1 MMKRMAFYAK
11 TLIIL
16 FALSLFFQAG
26 QGSAA
31 GENHDELFVLI
42 GDSLMKAKD
51 GDKETI
57 TANMNQFSADWKA
70 IKDAG
75 SKQAGTVDKKVKEVN
90 SLLAEDTMDEEGL
103 ARALSSLSSA
113 LAAYDKQQNPAD
125 EAAGME
131 QVKKLLPVIADFEKA
146 AENPANH
153 DLSSFYGKVMMQW
166 TASEKFVHDKS
177 IASYGNIER
186 HLALIRISITQEPAD
201 LAKADRSLKNLH
213 TEVENFIAGKSAKQV
228 KGDYSLSDVFGLLN
242 EAEEQIAGG
251 QHKDAVK
258 GLNKLLTIWPMVEGD
273 VQTRDSGLYSDMET
287 RVPAALSLLNSKKVD
302 AEKAGSI
309 VGDLGDRLAP
319 LLKKTSYSSWDSAL
333 ILLRE
338 GLEGLLIVALLLSFL
353 KQMGQGD
360 KQKWIWTGVAAGVFA
375 SAILAIVIH
384 MLFSSLTAASSREYI
399 EGLIGL
405 LAVIMMLTVGVWLH
419 KKSNIGSWNRYI
431 KQQMNQ
437 AVAKGSLLSFAVI
450 SFLSVFREGAET
462 IIFYTGITPY
472 ISMQQLVTGIV
483 VAVIILAG
491 AGYAII
497 SYSVKIPVRI
507 FFRAATLLI
516 YVLAFKILG
525 VSIHALQIS
534 KVFPTTTVTS
544 LPFIEPIG
552 FYPTLET
559 AVTQVLLLL
568 IIGMAAWLIR
578 KKETAGAVAAK

>member
-1 MMKRMAFYAK
+1 MKRMAIYVK

-26 QGSAA
+26 QGAAA

-51 GDKETI
+51 GDKDTI
-57 TANMNQFSADWKA
+57 TANMNQFSADWKSV
-70 IKDAG
+70 KDAG
-75 SKQAGTVDKKVKEVN
+75 SKQAGTVDEKLKEVN
-90 SLLAEDTMDEEGL
+90 SLLAEDTLDEEEL
-103 ARALSSLSSA
+103 AGALSALSSAMAS
-113 LAAYDKQQNPAD
+113 YDKEQNPAD

-131 QVKKLLPVIADFEKA
+131 QVKKLLPLIADFEKA
-146 AENPANH
+146 AENPSNPA
-153 DLSSFYGKVMMQW
+153 LSPYYGKVMAQW

-186 HLALIRISITQEPAD
+186 HLALVRISITQEPAD
-201 LAKADRSLKNLH
+201 LAKADRSLKDLH

-228 KGDYSLSDVFGLLN
+228 KGDYSLSDVYGLLN

-251 QHKDAVK
+251 QHQAAVK
-258 GLNKLLTIWPMVEGD
+258 GLNKILTIWPIVEGD

-287 RVPAALSLLNSKKVD
+287 KVPAAISLLNSQKVD

-309 VGDLGDRLAP
+309 VGDLGERLAP

-375 SAILAIVIH
+375 SALLAVAIH
-384 MLFSSLTAASSREYI
+384 MLFSSLAAASSREYI

-419 KKSNIGSWNRYI
+419 RKSNIGGWNRYI
-431 KQQMNQ
+431 RQQMNQ
-437 AVAKGSLLSFAVI
+437 AVVKGSLLSFAVI

-472 ISMQQLVTGIV
+472 ISMQQLITGIV
-483 VAVIILAG
+483 IAVIILAG

-559 AVTQVLLLL
+559 AVSQVLLLL

-578 KKETAGAVAAK
+578 KKETGAAIAAK